1 MKAQLLTARR
11 VAEIIRTRQFGWHH
25 DGGGLYLVGSEE
37 FKTFSWT
44 VRIYRNTV
52 TGKPRDLGIGPVRD
66 FTLQEARDRAK
77 KYRQLALDGIDP
89 IEARRRDRDAA
100 RAATADRVTFKSG
113 GNRVPCATQRHLE
126 ERATPAA
133 MGELA

>member
-11 VAEIIRTRQFGWHH
+11 VAEIVRTRQFGWHH

-66 FTLQEARDRAK
+66 FVQEARDA
-77 KYRQLALDGIDP
+77 P
-89 IEARRRDRDAA
+89 
-100 RAATADRVTFKSG
+100 KSIASL
-113 GNRVPCATQRHLE
+113 PLMASTL
-126 ERATPAA
+126 
-133 MGELA
+133 